1 MSIYK
6 NNNDNMK
13 KMDNFNDDLNLLLE
27 HQLNELNIDSDN
39 DDDNNDIRYDR
50 HKYDNNNDEVN
61 EFELNNLQMLSTSI
75 ITHSFPLYDED
86 IHINDVDSNN
96 DPFNNHISYPSAYFN
111 HHHHHHHF
119 SSSVDSRMHHDMT
132 SNEDDSIVVIV
143 QELMELMISSVER
156 CGPIYKSNYKDNN
169 EYHHQQQQQPNVVDG
184 NIRSIVT
191 PIDNNNNNS
200 SSSSIVL
207 MTLDNMSN
215 KIKEEVL
222 FDDDINQPLY
232 KSTYTIITDDSQV
245 IITNNNDDL
254 HYDWQD
260 FLSIDDYSVYNDKN
274 YYSTYNNNDYGS
286 NNYVQ
291 HQLTDQQQHQVC
303 NSSISYDDDNNKQ
316 TELQPSILA
325 PTDSSTI
332 YNATRSSSSS
342 SSSSSLSYIDDE
354 INKIINQQKEQD
366 NNYQQIQLE
375 QNEIIVWE
383 KTKNLK
389 ANIEKELQSIEN
401 KKLARE
407 MAKQQIK
414 IEINI
419 IKIQSMIRKYLA
431 LKIFKIL
438 VINKMKKEKEKC
450 DEEEVKLLL
459 EYEKQ
464 KEKMI
469 IEIEFR
475 NMEIEDNQ
483 SSYNN
488 IILQQQQKQHYES
501 ILMTNEDQYSYNY
514 RNLMRKSD
522 DLKQQYKLLNRIQ
535 DIEYDDIMICNSD
548 DDLDDNNDDDLDDCV
563 GKVVSV
569 ATTKSYC
576 NIDNNNVNLN
586 KRSDINNNNYH
597 ELYNKDSNNITT
609 ANATTTNSIT
619 SNNVQ
624 KKGVSNS
631 NQIENWNQA
640 IDQIFNDDNNMNKNE
655 SRRCRDYL
663 DSVKKGELL
672 LSSMFDDNNNIPNYN
687 QSNEYYDNDYNDE
700 YSHILIKAGRYWGNA
715 CLPQLTRD
723 KNNDYNDNYSNV
735 HKDDHGDDDNDEDD
749 DNNGHNEYL
758 STVVSDLQQSNPLL
772 VKEINLNVE
781 KIKKLNFLKKFK
793 NLEKLN
799 LNVNYITDFNNIFYN
814 CRHIITLSAKD
825 NHIKSITDL
834 HYLKNHLKYLYLDS
848 NKINDISI
856 LSDFHELIILTLNSN
871 FISYLPQLKCKK
883 LQRLELYCNHLTSIT
898 LETAS
903 PSPLISSSKSSLTT
917 FKSSS
922 LSELYS
928 LTYLDLGY
936 NQITSLTNHEFSSC
950 LLLQTLILS
959 KNQLQQVP
967 SPLYLPVLK
976 TLWLNNNK
984 IKNLNLW
991 KYYYNNGRVDGHDN
1005 ESYDNNAHDNFNNN
1019 NVDKNTLHK
1028 SYNNNNKQSNND
1040 NEKIIY
1046 PLFLPSLNKL
1056 FLHDNLIS
1064 TIPRNIMN
1072 YFPLLIEL
1080 DLSFNLLSSRYSI
1093 SCIEQCVYLMIL
1105 NIQDNLFT
1113 TVSINNNNEN
1123 NNIDNNDRTTTT
1135 NTTSST
1141 TTTTTT
1147 TFSSTERRTALPI
1160 VEQKKLH
1167 AWLLSKCPSL
1177 EVISNN
1183 NVIDEQRQQ
1192 HNCNDNNDQVNN
1204 YNMLLH
1210 YTINKE
1216 WLSIN
1221 DICKNKHKNINRKL
1235 NLGVCK
1241 FIHMLRNMQYEQMC
1255 YSNRE
1260 KIMKKNSL
1268 KKNNKVDL

>member
-1 MSIYK
+1 MSKLIYI
-6 NNNDNMK
+6 NNNDDMK
-13 KMDNFNDDLNLLLE
+13 KMNKFNDDLNLLLE

-39 DDDNNDIRYDR
+39 DDDNDNRYDEY
-50 HKYDNNNDEVN
+50 KYNITISNNNNDDDEVN
-61 EFELNNLQMLSTSI
+61 EFELNNLQILSTSI

-86 IHINDVDSNN
+86 IHINDIDSNN
-96 DPFNNHISYPSAYFN
+96 DHVNNHITYPSIFYDL
-111 HHHHHHHF
+111 HDHF
-119 SSSVDSRMHHDMT
+119 SSSVDSRIHHDMT
-132 SNEDDSIVVIV
+132 SNEDDSIVVII

-156 CGPIYKSNYKDNN
+156 CGPIYKSNHKDNN
-169 EYHHQQQQQPNVVDG
+169 EYHHQLQQQPYMVDG
-184 NIRSIVT
+184 NIKSDVT
-191 PIDNNNNNS
+191 LSDDNNNR
-200 SSSSIVL
+200 SSI
-207 MTLDNMSN
+207 MILDDMLSN
-215 KIKEEVL
+215 QMKEEVL
-222 FDDDINQPLY
+222 CDDDGINQPLY

-245 IITNNNDDL
+245 IINNNNDDL
-254 HYDWQD
+254 HYYWQD
-260 FLSIDDYSVYNDKN
+260 FMSIDDSIIYDYKN
-274 YYSTYNNNDYGS
+274 YYSTYDN

-303 NSSISYDDDNNKQ
+303 NTSIAYDDDDDDDDKKQ
-316 TELQPSILA
+316 TELQPNIIA
-325 PTDSSTI
+325 PTYSSTI
-332 YNATRSSSSS
+332 YSSSSS
-342 SSSSSLSYIDDE
+342 SSSFSCIDDE
-354 INKIINQQKEQD
+354 INEIINQQKEQD

-375 QNEIIVWE
+375 QNEIIIWE
-383 KTKNLK
+383 KTKKLK

-407 MAKQQIK
+407 IAKQQIK
-414 IEINI
+414 IEVNV
-419 IKIQSMIRKYLA
+419 IKIQSMIRKYLT
-431 LKIFKIL
+431 LKMYKIL
-438 VINKMKKEKEKC
+438 VNNKKKKEKEKC
-450 DEEEVKLLL
+450 NEEELKLQL
-459 EYEKQ
+459 EFEKQ

-475 NMEIEDNQ
+475 NMEIEDNES

-488 IILQQQQKQHYES
+488 IIQQQYYDF
-501 ILMTNEDQYSYNY
+501 IFMTNEDQYSYNF
-514 RNLMRKSD
+514 RNIMRKTD
-522 DLKQQYKLLNRIQ
+522 ELKQQYKLLNAIQ

-548 DDLDDNNDDDLDDCV
+548 DDLDDNDDLDYCI
-563 GKVVSV
+563 GKVVSI

-576 NIDNNNVNLN
+576 NIDNNNVYLN
-586 KRSDINNNNYH
+586 KSSDINNNNYH
-597 ELYNKDSNNITT
+597 ELYNKDWGRMIFNNTNTDNTT
-609 ANATTTNSIT
+609 IT

-624 KKGVSNS
+624 KKDVSNS
-631 NQIENWNQA
+631 NQIENWNLA
-640 IDQIFNDDNNMNKNE
+640 IDQIVNDDNNMNNIE
-655 SRRCRDYL
+655 SRRCHNYL
-663 DSVKKGELL
+663 DNVKKGELL
-672 LSSMFDDNNNIPNYN
+672 LSSMFDDNNNIPNN
-687 QSNEYYDNDYNDE
+687 NNHSNSNEYNDDDYNDE
-700 YSHILIKAGRYWGNA
+700 YTHILIKAGRYWGNT

-723 KNNDYNDNYSNV
+723 KNNDENDFNNNV
-735 HKDDHGDDDNDEDD
+735 HMDDHGDCGNDEDD
-749 DNNGHNEYL
+749 DNNGQNEYL

-772 VKEINLNVE
+772 VEEINLNVE
-781 KIKKLNFLKKFK
+781 KIRKLKFLKKFE

-814 CRHIITLSAKD
+814 CRHIITLSVKD

-848 NKINDISI
+848 NKINDITV
-856 LSDFHELIILTLNSN
+856 LSNFHELIILTLNSN
-871 FISYLPQLKCKK
+871 FISYLPQLRCKK
-883 LQRLELYCNHLTSIT
+883 LQRLELYCNHLTSVT

-903 PSPLISSSKSSLTT
+903 PSTSISSSISSLT

-922 LSELYS
+922 LSELHS

-967 SPLYLPVLK
+967 SPLHLPLLK

-991 KYYYNNGRVDGHDN
+991 KYYYNGRVDGDDN
-1005 ESYDNNAHDNFNNN
+1005 EGYDNNVQHDNFCNNN
-1019 NVDKNTLHK
+1019 NVDRSTIHI
-1028 SYNNNNKQSNND
+1028 SYNNSNNKLSNND
-1040 NEKIIY
+1040 NKKIIY

-1093 SCIEQCVYLMIL
+1093 SCIDQCVYLIIL

-1113 TVSINNNNEN
+1113 TVSINNNNNNEN
-1123 NNIDNNDRTTTT
+1123 NNIDNNER
-1135 NTTSST
+1135 NTSTS
-1141 TTTTTT
+1141 
-1147 TFSSTERRTALPI
+1147 SSTERRTTLPI
-1160 VEQKKLH
+1160 VEQKKLY
-1167 AWLLSKCPSL
+1167 AWLLCKCPSL

-1192 HNCNDNNDQVNN
+1192 HNDNDNNDQINN
-1204 YNMLLH
+1204 YNMLIH
-1210 YTINKE
+1210 YIINKE

-1221 DICKNKHKNINRKL
+1221 DICHNKHKNINKKL

-1241 FIHMLRNMQYEQMC
+1241 FIHILRNMQYEQMC

-1260 KIMKKNSL
+1260 KNMKKNSF
-1268 KKNNKVDL
+1268 KKKNKVDLLACILIQSYIHR